1 MFGLVV
7 LFPCELCVLFQKS
20 FLHDTSLHFI
30 YFSSKLFCLKLHLA
44 LCTQTP
50 TEGSHGSKLGSQAV
64 IEYGKSANFNT
75 NDLQSFFKQLNPE
88 QLGETCGVAYGD
100 NNGDIRASVE
110 ANLDVQYIM
119 ATGQFVNTT
128 TYKIAEPGVGI
139 EDQML
144 DYTYIVG
151 NQTQPALVHRYV
163 DYSVCMNW
171 CDMKVPIFNLP
182 VPFLTFLTCI
192 LVFT

>member
-1 MFGLVV
+1 MPILPTRCF
-7 LFPCELCVLFQKS
+7 
-20 FLHDTSLHFI
+20 T
-30 YFSSKLFCLKLHLA
+30 FSSRFFA
-44 LCTQTP
+44 TQTP

-75 NDLQSFFKQLNPE
+75 ADLQSFFKQLNPE

-100 NNGDIRASVE
+100 NNGDVRASVE

-163 DYSVCMNW
+163 MA
-171 CDMKVPIFNLP
+171 LP
-182 VPFLTFLTCI
+182 
-192 LVFT
+192 LVFAEEFSLSHIVGCITQYSCLKLYYSFGIFF

>member
-1 MFGLVV
+1 MLRMCEFVDWTIFVTNFFV
-7 LFPCELCVLFQKS
+7 LAYLFRRLLPVRR
-20 FLHDTSLHFI
+20 FICTSLFL
-30 YFSSKLFCLKLHLA
+30 FSFSL
-44 LCTQTP
+44 TQTP

-75 NDLQSFFKQLNPE
+75 ADLQSFFKQLNPA

-100 NNGDIRASVE
+100 NNGDVRASVE

-163 DYSVCMNW
+163 H
-171 CDMKVPIFNLP
+171 NLS
-182 VPFLTFLTCI
+182 
-192 LVFT
+192 